1 MTTYSQVQP
10 ITDLDQ
16 FGVIYDRPAA
26 SLPPNA
32 FSDALNVRF
41 RDGTVRKM
49 MGEVNLFPNIFDDP
63 DNQIG
68 GINANYDGSILKYA
82 CFWPNPN
89 LIGGNSGYYIV
100 ITEETRLVAD
110 DTVPGPGNVDPVHQR
125 DVVYLVS
132 VDGSS
137 KVEKGVFS
145 FTTIGQWHHTFFQGG
160 FAVVINNT
168 LDAPQ
173 YILDLEDN
181 TDINAVPSFSQLP
194 GWESYNVNEVIL
206 QDTFN
211 PNEDSYIFDLG
222 QNVDFNN
229 FEVLVSR
236 IRNTD
241 PSTVIDLTASGDTGV
256 DGTPNNPSWTPPA
269 FTTIGATPW
278 TVADQYQIFLDNST
292 NTTVLNFP
300 SNLSVGTGSDTV
312 TVTVR
317 SRNAVTCRAGVIRAF
332 GDFLIAGNLTE
343 RDENDENIII
353 RSLPG
358 VIRTSDVAKPGSI
371 PNNWNPFAAGVS
383 TADEYVISDTSPV
396 TDMAEMQGNMYVYS
410 ADSVSAVR
418 LTGNVAI
425 PISVTPVA
433 DDFGCQTREGVVEFD
448 GKHFVVGSRD
458 MYLFGGNPGSTE
470 SVANDR
476 IRRYFFNNLN
486 PAFNDSVFAFD
497 NTQQDEVWVCFPNR
511 DSADGTCNE
520 ALIWSYRNNTWTRR
534 ELRGVV
540 SGNLGLIPGGG
551 LPQSALTMTGTSG
564 SNGVINVGS
573 YEVRVMGTST
583 TPEYDDENLM
593 YPDGG
598 DELIYVTGR
607 LASLVRTS
615 GTMYTDSSI
624 YPEVTIAGPDG
635 VNVVSA
641 LPSSGTVNAQA
652 MWDTIQSDVEA
663 GAQGWT
669 FATLPTGYTQETG
682 TKRLIATEDDGDF
695 LGLRDVDPAT
705 PFSLSLNINTKLLD
719 TELDFQESTV
729 NSTVQGVTVVTGVG
743 GNDYRGS
750 SVKRSTPTIL
760 GIRLNSPLS
769 VGGERMIFLDAGT
782 SLDYDPVTHTGSTN
796 GTTLTAA
803 QAVSKW
809 IATINLYSSTLIA
822 AEGVSSEQMLLSPT
836 VVSENSEVVLDAR
849 VNDTEE
855 NAAWLWTKYQEAIAG
870 SIAIASWSDM
880 PYRNPVAFDLPETEE
895 IGVQSVAP
903 AIAGSLDTQF
913 APDGART
920 PNYVTSET
928 FTPNMDVTSEG
939 DLVYD
944 IDRPWSKSLINPNL
958 SFPIFASRQ
967 RIEGPP
973 NVGLVF
979 MGKVVAADVSW
990 GIPTWEYTP
999 RTVTPDTSTFSETIT
1014 NNDAPVPYT
1023 SYFEKMQGNIIP
1035 NMDTETIHEVSLWAS
1050 GFYQPYINSTDY
1062 TFNRLQLRAKGT
1074 NNPGQVVDLTTIG
1087 DGITKNTFFISESN
1101 KMDTRLHGRYTSYR
1115 ITDEI
1120 LDANSVEQDTTS
1132 NTKRTTNT
1140 TYSKMSLWEVSGIQ
1154 PEINKGG
1161 RR

>member
-49 MGEVNLFPNIFDDP
+49 MGEVNIFPNIFDDSN
-63 DNQIG
+63 NQISG
-68 GINANYDGSILKYA
+68 VDANYDGSILKYA
-82 CFWPNPN
+82 FFWPNPN
-89 LIGGNSGYYIV
+89 LIGRNSGYYIV

-132 VDGSS
+132 VDGTS

-145 FTTIGQWHHTFFQGG
+145 FTSIGQWHHTFFQGG
-160 FAVVINNT
+160 FAIVINNT

-181 TDINAVPSFSQLP
+181 TDINLVPSFKQLP

-229 FEVLVSR
+229 FEVVVNR

-241 PSTVIDLTASGDTGV
+241 PSTVIDLTAEGDTGV

-418 LTGNVAI
+418 LTGNVSI

-448 GKHFVVGSRD
+448 GKHLVVGSRD
-458 MYLFGGNPGSTE
+458 IYLFGGNPGATE

-476 IRRYFFNNLN
+476 VRRYFFNDIN
-486 PAFNDSVFAFD
+486 PSFNDNIFAFD
-497 NTQQDEVWVCFPNR
+497 NFQQDEVWICYPSK
-511 DSADGTCNE
+511 DSTDGTCNQ

-540 SGNLGLIPGGG
+540 SGNVGLIPGGG
-551 LPQSALTMTGTSG
+551 LPQSSLTFTGTSG
-564 SNGVINVGS
+564 SNGVSNVGA
-573 YEVRVMGTST
+573 YEVRLMGTDTDIS
-583 TPEYDDENLM
+583 YNDSDNLM
-593 YPDGG
+593 YPYGADGF
-598 DELIYVTGR
+598 IYSTGR
-607 LASLVRTS
+607 LAAQVRT
-615 GTMYTDSSI
+615 GGGMYSDSAI
-624 YPEVTIAGPDG
+624 YPIITLAGPDG
-635 VNVVSA
+635 VSNVVSLA
-641 LPSSGTVNAQA
+641 TSGTRFATDI
-652 MWDTIQSDVEA
+652 WGEIQTELETND
-663 GAQGWT
+663 GWT
-669 FATLPTGYTQETG
+669 FSTLPTGYTQETG
-682 TKRLIATEDDGDF
+682 TVRLIASEDGGSF
-695 LGLRDVDPAT
+695 LGLRDVDPSI
-705 PFSLSLNINTKLLD
+705 PFTGTMNSNNKLWK
-719 TELDFQESTV
+719 FNFKESTV
-729 NSTVQGVTVVTGVG
+729 ESDIHGVTVVNGAG

-750 SVKRSTPTIL
+750 FVKRSTPTIL

-769 VGGERMIFLDAGT
+769 VGGEKMIFLDAGT
-782 SLDYDPVTHTGSTN
+782 SLNYDPVTHTGSTN
-796 GTTLTAA
+796 GTTLTASQSVA
-803 QAVSKW
+803 SW
-809 IATINLYSSTLIA
+809 ISQINLYSTTLIA
-822 AEGVSSEQMLLSPT
+822 AEGSSSEQMTLTPT
-836 VVSENSEVVLDAR
+836 TVSANSEIVLDAR

-855 NAAWLWTKYQEAIAG
+855 NADWLWTKYQEAIAG
-870 SIAIASWSDM
+870 
-880 PYRNPVAFDLPETEE
+880 
-895 IGVQSVAP
+895 
-903 AIAGSLDTQF
+903 
-913 APDGART
+913 
-920 PNYVTSET
+920 
-928 FTPNMDVTSEG
+928 
-939 DLVYD
+939 D
-944 IDRPWSKSLINPNL
+944 ID
-958 SFPIFASRQ
+958 
-967 RIEGPP
+967 
-973 NVGLVF
+973 
-979 MGKVVAADVSW
+979 MKVWRS
-990 GIPTWEYTP
+990 
-999 RTVTPDTSTFSETIT
+999 
-1014 NNDAPVPYT
+1014 
-1023 SYFEKMQGNIIP
+1023 
-1035 NMDTETIHEVSLWAS
+1035 
-1050 GFYQPYINSTDY
+1050 
-1062 TFNRLQLRAKGT
+1062 
-1074 NNPGQVVDLTTIG
+1074 
-1087 DGITKNTFFISESN
+1087 
-1101 KMDTRLHGRYTSYR
+1101 
-1115 ITDEI
+1115 
-1120 LDANSVEQDTTS
+1120 
-1132 NTKRTTNT
+1132 
-1140 TYSKMSLWEVSGIQ
+1140 
-1154 PEINKGG
+1154 
-1161 RR
+1161 

>member
-16 FGVIYDRPAA
+16 YGIIYDRPAA

-49 MGEVNLFPNIFDDP
+49 MGEVNIFPNVFDDP
-63 DNQIG
+63 NNQIG
-68 GINANYDGSILKYA
+68 GIDANYDGSIVKYSF
-82 CFWPNPN
+82 FWPNPN
-89 LIGGNSGYYIV
+89 LIGGNSGYYIL

-132 VDGSS
+132 IDGTQ

-181 TDINAVPSFSQLP
+181 TDINTVPVFKQLP
-194 GWESYNVNEVIL
+194 GWESYNVNEIIL
-206 QDTFN
+206 QDTFDA
-211 PNEDSYIFDLG
+211 NEDSYIFDLG
-222 QNVDFNN
+222 QNVDFDN
-229 FEVLVSR
+229 FEVVVER
-236 IRNTD
+236 IRANAPT
-241 PSTVIDLTASGDTGV
+241 TVVTLTAEGDLDT

-269 FTTIGATPW
+269 FSTLSTTPW
-278 TVADQYQIFLDNST
+278 TTEDEYQIFLDSTT

-300 SNLSVGTGSDTV
+300 DNLSTGTAKDTV
-312 TVTVR
+312 TVTIR

-358 VIRTSDVAKPGSI
+358 VIRTSDVAKPGAI

-396 TDMAEMQGNMYVYS
+396 QDMAIMQGNMYVYS
-410 ADSVSAVR
+410 SDSVSAVR
-418 LTGNVAI
+418 LTGSASV

-433 DDFGCQTREGVVEFD
+433 DNLGCQTREGVVEFE
-448 GKHFVVGSRD
+448 GKHFVIGSRD
-458 MYLFGGNPGSTE
+458 VYLFGGNPGSTE

-476 IRRYFFNNLN
+476 VRRYLFNNLN
-486 PAFNDSVFAFD
+486 PSFNQTLFAFD
-497 NTQQDEVWVCFPNR
+497 NTQQDEIWVCFP
-511 DSADGTCNE
+511 DKESADGTCNQ

-540 SGNLGLIPGGG
+540 AGNLGLIPGGG
-551 LPQSALTMTGTSG
+551 LPQSVLTFSGTSG
-564 SNGVINVGS
+564 SNGVSNVGA
-573 YEVRVMGTST
+573 YEVRVMGTDTDIS
-583 TPEYDDENLM
+583 YNDSDNLM
-593 YPDGG
+593 YPYGG
-598 DELIYVTGR
+598 DELIYDTGR
-607 LASLVRTS
+607 LAAFVRT
-615 GTMYTDSSI
+615 GGGMYSDSEIFPVITLS
-624 YPEVTIAGPDG
+624 GPDG
-635 VNVVSA
+635 VSDVVS
-641 LPSSGTVNAQA
+641 LSTVGTRTATDIWGELQ
-652 MWDTIQSDVEA
+652 TSLEA
-663 GAQGWT
+663 KDGWT
-669 FATLPTGYTQETG
+669 FSTLPTGYTQETG
-682 TKRLIATEDDGDF
+682 TVRLIASEDGGSF

-705 PFSLSLNINTKLLD
+705 PFTGSMNSNNKLWK
-719 TELDFQESTV
+719 FNFKESTV
-729 NSTVQGVTVVTGVG
+729 ESDIHGVTVINGAG

-750 SVKRSTPTIL
+750 FVKRSTPTIL
-760 GIRLNSPLS
+760 AIRLNAPLET
-769 VGGERMIFLDAGT
+769 GGEKMIFLQAGT
-782 SLDYDPVTHTGSTN
+782 SLDYDPATHTGATN
-796 GTTLTAA
+796 GTTLTAS
-803 QAVSKW
+803 QAVASW
-809 IATINLYSSTLIA
+809 ISTINLYSTTLIA
-822 AEGVSSEQMLLSPT
+822 AEGSSSEQMTLSPT
-836 VVSENSEVVLDAR
+836 SVSENSEIVLDAR
-849 VNDTEE
+849 VNDTAE
-855 NAAWLWTKYQEAIAG
+855 NAQWIWDRFQETELGTIAKE
-870 SIAIASWSDM
+870 SWGTDPFTNS
-880 PYRNPVAFDLPETEE
+880 VAFDLPETEAIE
-895 IGVQSVAP
+895 VQSVAP
-903 AIAGSLDTQF
+903 AIAGTLDTQY

-920 PNYVTSET
+920 PNRTTTVDTVT
-928 FTPNMDVTSEG
+928 PDMDVVSSG
-939 DLVYD
+939 DLLYD
-944 IDRPWSKSLINPNL
+944 VDRPWAKSQINPNL
-958 SFPIFASRQ
+958 SFPVLTSRQ
-967 RIEGPP
+967 RIPGPQA
-973 NVGLVF
+973 GELVY
-979 MGKVVAADVSW
+979 MGKIIAADVGWS
-990 GIPTWEYTP
+990 IPTWEYTP
-999 RTVTPDTSTFSETIT
+999 RVVTADLPNFSEIVT
-1014 NNDAPVPYT
+1014 NNDAPLSYT
-1023 SYFEKMQGNIIP
+1023 SFFEKVQGNVIP

-1050 GFYQPYINSTDY
+1050 GYYQPYINSTGF

-1087 DGITKNTFFISESN
+1087 EGVTKNTFFISESN

-1120 LDANSVEQDTTS
+1120 LDSDSVEQDTTS
-1132 NTKRTTNT
+1132 NTKRTTST
-1140 TYSKMSLWEVSGIQ
+1140 AYSKMSLWEVSGIQ